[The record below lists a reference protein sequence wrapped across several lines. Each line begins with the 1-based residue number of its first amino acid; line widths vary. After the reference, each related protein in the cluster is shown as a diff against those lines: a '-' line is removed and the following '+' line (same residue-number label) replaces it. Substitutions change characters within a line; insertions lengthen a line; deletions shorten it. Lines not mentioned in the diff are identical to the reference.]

1 MRARSQTLTFN
12 SSSLSFISTLS
23 KICEEDTAAIINYA
37 MEFRKI
43 CPPQT
48 PGVEGGYSEKEITEI
63 EGLVVGQCEEIKI
76 VSGEWRQTID
86 ELSKLQ
92 KQSVLR
98 HHEFVKVYESVAQNL
113 AMSEGLGQKYGA
125 PRRRAQE
132 RLRTE
137 VSRDEKKAGLIDEML
152 AKMEFICS
160 ELKLKEEKEIIIDE
174 DNDSNLNLNGRID
187 LDSLH
192 TSWKLICNTQIALK
206 HRTSYLCVIDK
217 PLPELELK
225 WIVNDRIP
233 ANVVEDDADLD
244 IDNDTSKENSVQT
257 SPKFTL
263 QEVFA
268 DVDVSCRKETRE
280 LYESEGLGSVLG
292 DSGVPESLET
302 WLVESKE
309 KILGRHGYREKAW
322 KRMYAQTERFEILL
336 ARKSS
341 VAKSTLAENE
351 DEDDEDE
358 KMDDNGSNLN
368 HLGAPATCM
377 KFLTSAFI
385 QYFKN
390 DVEVKEKKF
399 IGFLKN
405 LEQGREKHER
415 LLRPRLGS
423 PDAVDELEEL
433 DTMELKRSKETTDLL
448 LKFRSDLIRDLA
460 LHSKEFIEDISVCC
474 SGLVALIDSST
485 RQEVLQCPPD
495 TAVPFKRMTLKRM
508 RKAQRLREEIANGA
522 EDRSLKRVW
531 PSIPLNNLLLIVKEV
546 ESLVQPREEKKV
558 EAVVSAPVA
567 TKGKKVKEDPAVV
580 AAALAKAEADALEA
594 KNPSLISSDWQ
605 TKAAAASA
613 VTGGVSTAHRVLMVE
628 RDEMVAKYCRALQVA
643 FDDVKNKYG
652 SLLQHE
658 SSWNERWKRQVKML
672 RKGNL

>member
-1 MRARSQTLTFN
+1 MRARSLDLAFN

-23 KICEEDTAAIINYA
+23 KICEEDTTAIINYA

-48 PGVEGGYSEKEITEI
+48 PGVEGGYSEKEILEI

-76 VSGEWRQTID
+76 VSSEWRQSID
-86 ELSKLQ
+86 ELTNLQ
-92 KQSVLR
+92 GESVLR
-98 HHEFVKVYESVAQNL
+98 HHEFLKVYESVAQNL

-152 AKMEFICS
+152 AKMEFISS
-160 ELKLKEEKEIIIDE
+160 ELKLKEEKEMKIVEDIDMK
-174 DNDSNLNLNGRID
+174 LNLNGRDD

-192 TSWKLICNTQIALK
+192 NSWKLVCNTQIALK

-233 ANVVEDDADLD
+233 AKVLDDDADLD
-244 IDNDTSKENSVQT
+244 MDNDASQENSAQT

-263 QEVFA
+263 QEVFT
-268 DVDVSCRKETRE
+268 DVDESCRKETRE
-280 LYESEGLGSVLG
+280 LYESEGLESALG
-292 DSGVPESLET
+292 DTGVPESLET
-302 WLVESKE
+302 WLVESNE

-341 VAKSTLAENE
+341 VSKSSFAVNE

-358 KMDDNGSNLN
+358 KIDENGSNLD
-368 HLGAPATCM
+368 HLGAPSTCM

-390 DVEVKEKKF
+390 DVDVKEKKF
-399 IGFLKN
+399 IGFLRN

-433 DTMELKRSKETTDLL
+433 DSMELKRSHETINFL

-460 LHSKEFIEDISVCC
+460 VHSKEFIEDISICS

-495 TAVPFKRMTLKRM
+495 TAIPVKRRTLKRM
-508 RKAQRLREEIANGA
+508 RKAQRLRDEIANGG
-522 EDRSLKRVW
+522 EDRSLQRVW
-531 PSIPLNNLLLIVKEV
+531 PSIPLNNLLSIVKEV
-546 ESLVQPREEKKV
+546 ESLVQPPEEKEV
-558 EAVVSAPVA
+558 EPVVDAPVA
-567 TKGKKVKEDPAVV
+567 KGKKVKEDPAVV
-580 AAALAKAEADALEA
+580 AAALAKAEAEALEA
-594 KNPSLISSDWQ
+594 KNPSLISSDWL
-605 TKAAAASA
+605 TKAEKESSI
-613 VTGGVSTAHRVLMVE
+613 TGGVSTAHRVLMIE
-628 RDEMVAKYCRALQVA
+628 RDEMVAKYCRALHVA
-643 FDDVKNKYG
+643 LDDVKNKYG
-652 SLLQHE
+652 SLLRNE
-658 SSWNERWKRQVKML
+658 SSWNERWMRQVKML